1 MANFIT
7 NSLCR
12 SAQHT
17 SNHWGKWVFLSA
29 ITLMSMSSCI
39 NDDLDD
45 CPVPEPPVPAQ
56 SKLSLSF
63 DYTYNVK
70 NSDAFAEE
78 VKNINVYA
86 FDENGKFFDS
96 YIESKE
102 SLTKDTR
109 WTSPV

>member
-29 ITLMSMSSCI
+29 ITLMSLSSCI

-45 CPVPEPPVPAQ
+45 CVPAQ

-78 VKNINVYA
+78 VKIGRAHV
-86 FDENGKFFDS
+86 
-96 YIESKE
+96 
-102 SLTKDTR
+102 
-109 WTSPV
+109 

>member
-1 MANFIT
+1 
-7 NSLCR
+7 
-12 SAQHT
+12 
-17 SNHWGKWVFLSA
+17 
-29 ITLMSMSSCI
+29 MSMSSCI

-86 FDENGKFFDS
+86 FDEKRQVLRLLYREQGK
-96 YIESKE
+96 
-102 SLTKDTR
+102 
-109 WTSPV
+109 V